1 MTDTIISVKDLSF
14 SYPNG
19 AKALKNINFDVERGE
34 FIVIMGPNGAGK
46 STLCMTMN
54 GIVPNVVEG
63 EKSGIVTVCG
73 LKTDEHPVYELAQKV
88 GMALQDPETQI
99 LCPDVETEV
108 AFGPENLGIPR
119 EEIIERTS
127 YVLKAVRLEGM
138 LDRSPNEMSG
148 GQKQRLALAAVLA
161 MRPDVL
167 VLDEPTSQ
175 MDPIGSTEVLS
186 VVRDLNK
193 KYGVTIVMAEHKSEE
208 VAEIADRIILLNDG
222 EMIASGDPHEVF
234 SKIDLLDKI
243 EVKVPPVTR
252 LGFELR
258 KKGFKIDKLPITL
271 QEAVADIPKPHK
283 RRAHSTQPAAGATA
297 VSEEGRSPILE
308 TRNLSHTYPGNVLA
322 LKDINVRIYD
332 GEFVGIIGQNGAG
345 KTTLVKHFVGLLK
358 PTTGQVLV
366 YGDDSKKFTTG
377 EIAKRVG
384 LILQNP
390 DHQLFA
396 LSVKEEVEFGP
407 KNLLLSKEEID
418 KRVDSALKSVGLE
431 NSKNVYPLRLSFAD
445 RRKLTV
451 AAVLAMEPKI
461 IILDEPTTAQDYK
474 GRYEITDL
482 AKNLNDKGHTVIMIT
497 HDMDLVAKYAKRTVV
512 MGLGEILL
520 DGPTEEVFSQTGILE
535 KTYLKPPQI
544 TQLAQ
549 TMKDHGVPNVLSVE
563 GLLSSY
569 GGA

>member
-1 MTDTIISVKDLSF
+1 MRRGDVFARVGIIGTGTIRLQIIALRREQTHLCRFKSLLDLLRLLAFQVGSEV
-14 SYPNG
+14 S
-19 AKALKNINFDVERGE
+19 L
-34 FIVIMGPNGAGK
+34 
-46 STLCMTMN
+46 S
-54 GIVPNVVEG
+54 
-63 EKSGIVTVCG
+63 
-73 LKTDEHPVYELAQKV
+73 ELAQKV

-297 VSEEGRSPILE
+297 GCRGSSAEIRSSS
-308 TRNLSHTYPGNVLA
+308 R
-322 LKDINVRIYD
+322 R
-332 GEFVGIIGQNGAG
+332 
-345 KTTLVKHFVGLLK
+345 
-358 PTTGQVLV
+358 
-366 YGDDSKKFTTG
+366 
-377 EIAKRVG
+377 R
-384 LILQNP
+384 
-390 DHQLFA
+390 
-396 LSVKEEVEFGP
+396 GP
-407 KNLLLSKEEID
+407 
-418 KRVDSALKSVGLE
+418 
-431 NSKNVYPLRLSFAD
+431 
-445 RRKLTV
+445 
-451 AAVLAMEPKI
+451 M
-461 IILDEPTTAQDYK
+461 
-474 GRYEITDL
+474 
-482 AKNLNDKGHTVIMIT
+482 
-497 HDMDLVAKYAKRTVV
+497 
-512 MGLGEILL
+512 
-520 DGPTEEVFSQTGILE
+520 
-535 KTYLKPPQI
+535 
-544 TQLAQ
+544 
-549 TMKDHGVPNVLSVE
+549 
-563 GLLSSY
+563 
-569 GGA
+569 